1 MVVVALVAIMFCVHV
16 DRDKEKEK
24 ITRKSGIKGPCDRNM
39 DLPFRFLNFFF
50 FTFCIQKPLM
60 KLNSSCS
67 AT

>member
-1 MVVVALVAIMFCVHV
+1 
-16 DRDKEKEK
+16 
-24 ITRKSGIKGPCDRNM
+24 M